1 MTETPTC
8 YNTNLLKLLFRGSL
22 VLITP
27 GMLCSDEA
35 DRGKSP
41 VTASEAFA
49 RLKSL
54 VGTWNNDVSSTEH
67 KKHDTASNVVYRLTG
82 ADSAL
87 VETDFPDSNHEMVS
101 VYHLDGDELRMTHYC
116 AAGNQPRLRLDHA
129 NSTPSHLVFVF
140 DGGSNLDPAR
150 DMHIH
155 GMTLTFEKNGEVKAA
170 WEGYAGGKPAGTT
183 TFHLTSHKR

>member
-1 MTETPTC
+1 MVRECKSVRLTMATA
-8 YNTNLLKLLFRGSL
+8 LGL

-41 VTASEAFA
+41 VTASEVFA

-67 KKHDTASNVVYRLTG
+67 KKHDAASNVVYRLTG

-87 VETDFPDSNHEMVS
+87 VETDFP
-101 VYHLDGDELRMTHYC
+101 
-116 AAGNQPRLRLDHA
+116 
-129 NSTPSHLVFVF
+129 
-140 DGGSNLDPAR
+140 
-150 DMHIH
+150 
-155 GMTLTFEKNGEVKAA
+155 
-170 WEGYAGGKPAGTT
+170 
-183 TFHLTSHKR
+183 